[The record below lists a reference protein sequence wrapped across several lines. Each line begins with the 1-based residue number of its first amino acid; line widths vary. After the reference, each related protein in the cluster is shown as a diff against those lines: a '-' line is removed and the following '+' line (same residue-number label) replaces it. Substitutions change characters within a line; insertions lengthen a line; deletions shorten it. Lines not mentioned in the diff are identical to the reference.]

1 MTTEAKLIAI
11 LVALLLLVGGIWYL
25 TEQAHA
31 TGYKAGSAA
40 IQVQWDQDKAAIQ
53 KTADAAIATATKER
67 DDALAAN
74 EGISSD
80 LQTQL
85 SSARA
90 LNGQL
95 ANSLRQYQAR
105 AAASSGAV
113 PKAGSG
119 QGATTTPST
128 PSLGQLDAATGA
140 ALTECYSDRLEYEAL
155 IKEIIAQL

>member
-1 MTTEAKLIAI
+1 METKIIAY
-11 LVALLLLVGGIWYL
+11 LVALIALVGGVWWL
-25 TEQAHA
+25 TQHSY
-31 TGYKAGSAA
+31 TKGYKAGSAE
-40 IQVQWDQDKAAIQ
+40 IQTQWDQDKAAIQ
-53 KTADAAIATATKER
+53 KTADAAIAAATKER